1 MNHPCCRPF
10 GLRGVIS
17 VALLSASSFV
27 FAQETSV
34 DEEEA
39 IELSPFVV
47 DETSDLGYAA
57 NNTLAGTR
65 LNSSLRDTAASISVM
80 TPEFIEDTGFDNIEE
95 LIAYSANTVVD
106 TGDAGAGGFFNTFT
120 NAANVTQAV
129 RTRGIAASRSVD
141 YFKAIIPNDSYRV
154 GRYDDARGPNGV
166 LFGVSSAGGLINQS
180 SYQASLNRNSGR
192 FKYGFGIN
200 GRSRGEFRFN
210 QVVVPD
216 RWAVAFAGM
225 QQINGHWRDFAT
237 DEKDRIY
244 ATTTINFTDRI
255 RFRANFE
262 NGFDHVTTVQPTA
275 PIDEGLPFL
284 DNMLALGVDAVTFEP
299 TGGNP
304 NNAMRALG
312 VTRRDGNPQIRN
324 GFYRPNSQM
333 RWTYAVN
340 DGVFYNAT
348 GSFITDGYND
358 TRVRHPDGTPGIGG
372 DRIRI
377 NDPGFMAPE
386 RYLPGPDHFRETD
399 FEMLSAFLDI
409 ELPNE
414 WFLNV
419 QFATQEADVET
430 YSLAG
435 PRPELFGDPNTTRGM
450 PVLGFGVNP
459 YAGRMHL
466 DGEWRNDTSLNEFE
480 EIRASLSHRFETKN
494 KWLGSHQI
502 AVSAA
507 RTEERQTRHQ
517 KEHVLGGNPDG
528 AGTFIDRQGNRYTG
542 SDYGNIDNRI
552 QVRNYIDLK
561 DTSTWRAGGW
571 SELPATL
578 TTDRWTRGTMTSY
591 PTVFAYSTPGNLNY
605 MADTTTESALAVTQS
620 YFWDD
625 RFVVT
630 LGYRQDDVNI
640 TRYGHQRDDILGW
653 IPNDSITE
661 DSASTNDIIPA
672 SPEVDFSGT
681 VRTTGLVFHATN
693 NFSLVAN
700 ESSNVGVPDFRRT
713 VFPDGLNAAPS
724 DGTGVDFGVAFNF
737 LENRINGRFVYY
749 ETESEGQASGGRDGT
764 GQMEAIYDLYETFL
778 TGTALEDLL
787 ARRTELRPEV
797 NGKISDNRSTGL
809 ELRLTA
815 NITRNWRLSLNAA
828 KTDRKV
834 ANLYRKSQAHLGLI
848 RGADGLVQQGATF
861 AAEIPDPNDPGST
874 IEAYTIDS
882 SAYTSDGVMAA
893 FLGYESQLPAGFNM
907 QNTGISFE
915 VFDLV
920 EDMNDRIIQ
929 DEKRWGLR
937 PYRFNIFTA
946 YDFKEGLLKDW
957 SIGGGYRWQDA
968 NIIGEAPDG
977 SEVQGKA
984 RVETDMFIRY
994 RTKKFAFSDRGRW
1007 TFQMN
1012 VYNIFDNRDVIP
1024 GNLGGDEYSFQT
1036 IPGDRGVAYQRFDNV
1051 PPREYRFSV
1060 TYDF

>member
-1 MNHPCCRPF
+1 
-10 GLRGVIS
+10 
-17 VALLSASSFV
+17 
-27 FAQETSV
+27 
-34 DEEEA
+34 
-39 IELSPFVV
+39 
-47 DETSDLGYAA
+47 
-57 NNTLAGTR
+57 
-65 LNSSLRDTAASISVM
+65 
-80 TPEFIEDTGFDNIEE
+80 
-95 LIAYSANTVVD
+95 
-106 TGDAGAGGFFNTFT
+106 
-120 NAANVTQAV
+120 
-129 RTRGIAASRSVD
+129 
-141 YFKAIIPNDSYRV
+141 
-154 GRYDDARGPNGV
+154 
-166 LFGVSSAGGLINQS
+166 
-180 SYQASLNRNSGR
+180 
-192 FKYGFGIN
+192 
-200 GRSRGEFRFN
+200 
-210 QVVVPD
+210 
-216 RWAVAFAGM
+216 
-225 QQINGHWRDFAT
+225 
-237 DEKDRIY
+237 
-244 ATTTINFTDRI
+244 
-255 RFRANFE
+255 
-262 NGFDHVTTVQPTA
+262 
-275 PIDEGLPFL
+275 
-284 DNMLALGVDAVTFEP
+284 
-299 TGGNP
+299 
-304 NNAMRALG
+304 
-312 VTRRDGNPQIRN
+312 
-324 GFYRPNSQM
+324 
-333 RWTYAVN
+333 
-340 DGVFYNAT
+340 
-348 GSFITDGYND
+348 
-358 TRVRHPDGTPGIGG
+358 
-372 DRIRI
+372 
-377 NDPGFMAPE
+377 
-386 RYLPGPDHFRETD
+386 
-399 FEMLSAFLDI
+399 
-409 ELPNE
+409 
-414 WFLNV
+414 
-419 QFATQEADVET
+419 
-430 YSLAG
+430 
-435 PRPELFGDPNTTRGM
+435 
-450 PVLGFGVNP
+450 
-459 YAGRMHL
+459 
-466 DGEWRNDTSLNEFE
+466 
-480 EIRASLSHRFETKN
+480 
-494 KWLGSHQI
+494 
-502 AVSAA
+502 
-507 RTEERQTRHQ
+507 
-517 KEHVLGGNPDG
+517 
-528 AGTFIDRQGNRYTG
+528 
-542 SDYGNIDNRI
+542 
-552 QVRNYIDLK
+552 
-561 DTSTWRAGGW
+561 
-571 SELPATL
+571 
-578 TTDRWTRGTMTSY
+578 
-591 PTVFAYSTPGNLNY
+591 
-605 MADTTTESALAVTQS
+605 
-620 YFWDD
+620 
-625 RFVVT
+625 
-630 LGYRQDDVNI
+630 
-640 TRYGHQRDDILGW
+640 
-653 IPNDSITE
+653 
-661 DSASTNDIIPA
+661 
-672 SPEVDFSGT
+672 
-681 VRTTGLVFHATN
+681 
-693 NFSLVAN
+693 
-700 ESSNVGVPDFRRT
+700 VGVPDFRRT